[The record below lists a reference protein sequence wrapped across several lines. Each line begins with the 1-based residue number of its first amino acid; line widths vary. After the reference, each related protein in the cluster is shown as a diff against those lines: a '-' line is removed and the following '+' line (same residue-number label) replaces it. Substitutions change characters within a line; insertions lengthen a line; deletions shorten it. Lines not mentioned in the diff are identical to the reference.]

1 MPTSTL
7 ASVEPPSN
15 VLVVG
20 HDRETVP
27 ACTDPRT
34 PDGRVA
40 KLRVSFTEEKPP
52 TGDSETKPA
61 VMGIIAVGDVL
72 RATTAD
78 QNPDYTAPF
87 VVDAVD
93 DPTDISA
100 LGIRISA
107 FCEAWDGDYQIRV
120 CFDSLDRLLR
130 HAEHEQAF
138 HFTYVLGKR
147 LTDVGALAHFHFDP
161 TGHDERTLSTFGTIF
176 DEVIID
182 DGSDLEVPEA
192 TDEEVASMLST
203 IDNGPEWSSVPPHV
217 TEEATDD
224 EIARLLGN

>member
-1 MPTSTL
+1 MPSSTL

-15 VLVVG
+15 VLVVANCRG
-20 HDRETVP
+20 TAP
-27 ACTDPRT
+27 ACTDP
-34 PDGRVA
+34 PSAGGPLA
-40 KLRVSFTEEKPP
+40 ELRVTFADEEPP
-52 TGDSETKPA
+52 AGDPETNSA

-72 RATTAD
+72 RAAAAD
-78 QNPDYTAPF
+78 NTPDYTAPF
-87 VVDAVD
+87 VIDAVD
-93 DPTDISA
+93 DPTDLSA
-100 LGIRISA
+100 LGVRISA

-138 HFTYVLGKR
+138 HFTYVLAKR

-176 DEVIID
+176 DDVIID
-182 DGSDLEVPEA
+182 DGFDLEVPEA
-192 TDEEVASMLST
+192 TDKEVASMLST
-203 IDNGPEWSSVPPHV
+203 IDNGTERSSEPPRV
-217 TEEATDD
+217 AEEATDD